1 MATPTLQ
8 DPYGQGITEGSTVK
22 DTSYIDRMEQ
32 EFKETY
38 ERMKGAEAYLKK
50 NDEKAVREV
59 EVGFISSGIDEIGM
73 LRNQV
78 HQMQSYL
85 HTLGARI
92 VFAKAKEGLL

>member
-1 MATPTLQ
+1 MP
-8 DPYGQGITEGSTVK
+8 
-22 DTSYIDRMEQ
+22 DTSYIDRMEK

-38 ERMKGAEAYLKK
+38 ERMQGAAAYLKK
-50 NDEKAVREV
+50 NDEKSIREV
-59 EVGFISSGIDEIGM
+59 DTAFLASGVDEISM

-92 VFAKAKEGLL
+92 TFAKAKEGLL